1 MEMSAQVQTSSLTS
15 RLYIDQ
21 ILLPTTQVAILE
33 ICSKLIWFFFLKD
46 LFLENKLYFL
56 LQKLIC
62 LSRW

>member
-33 ICSKLIWFFFLKD
+33 ICSKFIFFSEGSIFRKQTLLSSSKTH
-46 LFLENKLYFL
+46 LF
-56 LQKLIC
+56 I
-62 LSRW
+62 